1 MGCIKIYADEMGH
14 LHKCIE
20 VSNMNIQVSIIFD
33 KYVQCYTY
41 VFVMFKGTD
50 ITVSM
55 FITIYADDRCHLH
68 NCIEVSNMNI
78 QVSIL
83 FHNYV
88 QCYTYVFVMFISNY
102 INVSMF
108 ITIYADDRGHLH
120 KCIEVSNMN
129 IQVSIRF
136 DNYVQC
142 YTYVFVMFISTYINV
157 SMFITIYADY

>member
-1 MGCIKIYADEMGH
+1 MGPGH

-20 VSNMNIQVSIIFD
+20 VSNMNIQVSIRFD
-33 KYVQCYTY
+33 
-41 VFVMFKGTD
+41 
-50 ITVSM
+50 
-55 FITIYADDRCHLH
+55 
-68 NCIEVSNMNI
+68 
-78 QVSIL
+78 
-83 FHNYV
+83 NYV
-88 QCYTYVFVMFISNY
+88 QCYTYAFVMFINTY

-108 ITIYADDRGHLH
+108 KTMYADDRGHLH

-157 SMFITIYADY
+157 SMFITIYADDRGHLHKCIEASNMNIQVIVKLYNYVQCYTY